1 MIAVEELRKA
11 FRVTTRRTGGFS
23 AIRALLPGATS
34 YVEAVRNVSFTI
46 NGGEMVAVLGPNGA
60 GKSTTIKML
69 TGILVPD
76 AGTAT
81 ILGLVPWQSRRAVAK
96 RIGVVFGQRT
106 QLWWDLPLSDS
117 LDLVRHMYG
126 VPTQRFAEN
135 LATCRE
141 LLELDPFLDRPVR
154 QLSLGQ
160 RMRGD
165 LAAALIHDPEI
176 LFLDEPTIGLDL
188 VVKARIRDAL
198 RHLNETRGVTVLLTT
213 HDLADV
219 ARLCQRVLLIDHGR
233 VVHDGGLEA
242 LRTRFGSGCT
252 LVVDLADPSTPGQ
265 APSAKGDE
273 TDQRNDG
280 PMVVPGAIEIR
291 AEGNRHW
298 LAFDRREVSASDLIA
313 AVASRY
319 PLSDLTLEEP
329 DIETVIASLYASRT
343 E

>member
-1 MIAVEELRKA
+1 MIVAEGLKKS
-11 FRVTTRRTGGFS
+11 FRVTAKRTGGFS
-23 AIRALLPGATS
+23 AFRALLPGSTS
-34 YVEAVRNVSFTI
+34 QVEAVRSVSFSI
-46 NGGEMVAVLGPNGA
+46 KAGEMVAVLGPNGA

-81 ILGLVPWQSRRAVAK
+81 TLGLVPWQSRRAVAK

-126 VPTQRFAEN
+126 VPAQRFGEN

-141 LLELDPFLDRPVR
+141 LLDLDSFLDRPVR

-188 VVKARIRDAL
+188 VAKARIRDAL
-198 RHLNETRGVTVLLTT
+198 THLNQSRGVTVLLTT

-242 LRTRFGSGCT
+242 LRTQFGSGCT
-252 LVVDLADPSTPGQ
+252 LVVDLADQSASGK
-265 APSAKGDE
+265 APSSGAHEIEK
-273 TDQRNDG
+273 RSVG
-280 PMVVPGAIEIR
+280 PLVVPGATETR
-291 AEGNRHW
+291 SEGNRRW

-313 AVASRY
+313 SVASRY
-319 PLSDLTLEEP
+319 PLSDLSLEEP
-329 DIETVIASLYASRT
+329 DIETVIAGLYASRT

>member
-1 MIAVEELRKA
+1 MIIVEDLRKS
-11 FRVTTRRTGGFS
+11 FRVTAKRTGGFS
-23 AIRALLPGATS
+23 VFRALLPGSTS
-34 YVEAVRNVSFTI
+34 QIEAVRNVSFTI

-76 AGTAT
+76 AGTAS
-81 ILGLVPWQSRRAVAK
+81 ILGLVPWQSRREVAK

-117 LDLVRHMYG
+117 LDLIRHMYG
-126 VPTQRFAEN
+126 VPAQRFAEN

-188 VVKARIRDAL
+188 VAKARIRDAL
-198 RHLNETRGVTVLLTT
+198 RHLNESRGVTVVLTT

-242 LRTRFGSGCT
+242 LRIQFGSGCT
-252 LVVDLADPSTPGQ
+252 LVVDLADPSTSGM
-265 APSAKGDE
+265 APISERDE
-273 TDQRNDG
+273 TDQPSVG
-280 PMVVPGAIEIR
+280 PLVVPGATETR
-291 AEGNRHW
+291 SEGNRHW

-313 AVASRY
+313 AVAARY
-319 PLSDLTLEEP
+319 PLADLTLEEP
-329 DIETVIASLYASRT
+329 DIETVIAGLYKSRT

>member
-1 MIAVEELRKA
+1 MIVAEELKKS
-11 FRVTTRRTGGFS
+11 FRVTTRRTGGVS
-23 AIRALLPGATS
+23 AFRALLPGSTS
-34 YVEAVRNVSFTI
+34 QVEAVRSVSFSI
-46 NGGEMVAVLGPNGA
+46 KAGEMVAVLGPNGA

-76 AGTAT
+76 SGTAT
-81 ILGLVPWQSRRAVAK
+81 TLGLVPWQSRRSVAK

-126 VPTQRFAEN
+126 VSAQRFAEN

-141 LLELDPFLDRPVR
+141 LLDLDSFLDRPVR

-165 LAAALIHDPEI
+165 LAAALIHDPEV

-188 VVKARIRDAL
+188 VAKARIRDAL
-198 RHLNETRGVTVLLTT
+198 THLNQSRGVTVVLTT

-233 VVHDGGLEA
+233 VVHDGGLEE
-242 LRTRFGSGCT
+242 LRTQFGSGCT
-252 LVVDLADPSTPGQ
+252 LVVDLADPSASDRAQSPG
-265 APSAKGDE
+265 APE
-273 TDQRNDG
+273 TEDRSVG
-280 PMVVPGAIEIR
+280 PLVVPGATETR
-291 AEGNRHW
+291 SEGNRRW

-313 AVASRY
+313 SVASRY
-319 PLSDLTLEEP
+319 PLSDLSLEEP
-329 DIETVIASLYASRT
+329 DIETVIAGLYASRT

>member
-1 MIAVEELRKA
+1 MIVAEDLKKS
-11 FRVTTRRTGGFS
+11 FRVTTKRTGGFS
-23 AIRALLPGATS
+23 AFRALLPGSTS
-34 YVEAVRNVSFTI
+34 HVEAVRSVSFSI
-46 NGGEMVAVLGPNGA
+46 KASEMVAVLGPNGA

-76 AGTAT
+76 AGTARV
-81 ILGLVPWQSRRAVAK
+81 LGLVPWQSRRDVAK

-126 VPTQRFAEN
+126 VPAQRFAEN
-135 LATCRE
+135 LSICRE
-141 LLELDPFLDRPVR
+141 LLDLDPFLDRPVR

-165 LAAALIHDPEI
+165 LTAALIHDPEI

-188 VVKARIRDAL
+188 VAKARMRDAL
-198 RHLNETRGVTVLLTT
+198 LHLNERRGVTVVLTT

-242 LRTRFGSGCT
+242 LRTQFGNVCT
-252 LVVDLADPSTPGQ
+252 LVVDLAFPSASGQ
-265 APSAKGDE
+265 APISGATE
-273 TDQRNDG
+273 TDEQRPG
-280 PMVVPGAIEIR
+280 PLVVPGATETR
-291 AEGNRHW
+291 SEGNRHW
-298 LAFDRREVSASDLIA
+298 LAFDRRQVSASDLIA
-313 AVASRY
+313 SVASLY
-319 PLSDLTLEEP
+319 PLSDLSLEEP
-329 DIETVIASLYASRT
+329 DIETVIANLYKART